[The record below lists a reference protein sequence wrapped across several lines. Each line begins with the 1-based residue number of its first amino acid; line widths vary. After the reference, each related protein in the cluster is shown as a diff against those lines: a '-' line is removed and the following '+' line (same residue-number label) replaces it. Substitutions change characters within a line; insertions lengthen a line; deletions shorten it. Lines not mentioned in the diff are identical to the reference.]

1 MARSLTSRWSALAAA
16 GALTA
21 VVTALAAPGSA
32 SATQDRVPSVAADS
46 PFYVNPHT
54 NAAQWVAA
62 NPDDG
67 RAASIRDRIASV
79 PQPEWYTQTNTS
91 TIRSEVDAFVGEAAA
106 AGKIPLLVAY
116 NIPNRDCSGASSGG
130 APSHA
135 AYRAWIDEFAAG
147 LAGRPAVIVVEPDVL
162 SIMSQCMSSQQQADT
177 EASMAYAGKAFKAAS
192 SAAKVYF
199 DSGHSTWLPASQI
212 ASRLKAADI
221 SHSADGIATNVSNYN
236 TTENEIAYDKQVLSS
251 IGDPQLHAVID
262 TSRNGNGPAAGGEW
276 CDPSGRRIGTPS
288 TDQTGD
294 GQIDA
299 FLWVKLPGEADGCAA
314 PAGQFVPDLAYG
326 LANGG
331 SPLR

>member
-1 MARSLTSRWSALAAA
+1 MARNTTLRWSALAAA

-21 VVTALAAPGSA
+21 ALTALAAPGSA
-32 SATQDRVPSVAADS
+32 GAAEDSAASVAADS

-54 NAAQWVAA
+54 NAAEWVAA
-62 NPDDG
+62 NPNDS
-67 RAASIRDRIASV
+67 RAQTIKDKIAVV

-130 APSHA
+130 ASSHT

-147 LAGRPAVIVVEPDVL
+147 LAGRPAVIIVEPDVL
-162 SIMSQCMSSQQQADT
+162 AIMTQCMSSQQQADT
-177 EASMAYAGKAFKAAS
+177 KASMAYAGKAFHAGS

-199 DSGHSTWLPASQI
+199 DAGHSTWLAAGEI
-212 ASRLKAADI
+212 ANRLKGADI
-221 SHSADGIATNVSNYN
+221 SNSADGIVTNVSNYN
-236 TTENEIAYDKQVLSS
+236 NTGNEVNFDKQVLAS
-251 IGDPQLHAVID
+251 IGDSRLHAVVD
-262 TSRNGNGPAAGGEW
+262 TSRNGNGPASGGQW
-276 CDPSGRRIGTPS
+276 CDPTGRRIGTPS
-288 TDQTGD
+288 TDQTND
-294 GQIDA
+294 SQIDA

-314 PAGQFVPDLAYG
+314 TAGQFVPDLAYR

-331 SPLR
+331 